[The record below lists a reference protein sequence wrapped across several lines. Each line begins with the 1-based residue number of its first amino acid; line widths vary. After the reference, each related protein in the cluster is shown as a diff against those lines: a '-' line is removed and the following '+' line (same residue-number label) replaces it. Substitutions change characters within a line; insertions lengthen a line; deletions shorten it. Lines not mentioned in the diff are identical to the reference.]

1 LWPFES
7 QIPGSNPGRS
17 KILPIYPK
25 YFFDAV
31 LNYSLVGKALTLICA
46 HSFKIFINKNRSVNT
61 RNQEANPLIEQFSE
75 YLSKIDDALER
86 ELDLYSWSEFYA
98 PLRYA
103 CDGGKRIR
111 PLILVLAYESV
122 KAGKK
127 GGGNSINSSSSSS
140 AKIGEDT
147 FIAASA
153 IELLHTESVIHDD
166 IIDEENLRR
175 GKPSFHVKYGYNNSI
190 LTADFVLGIILNLSC
205 KLNNPRV
212 SGELSNAAIKMS
224 EGEIMEIKLAK
235 ECNVNEYDYIKV
247 IEHKT
252 ASLFETSAKVGAILG
267 EGREDEIHALAAF
280 GNLLGIAY
288 QVHDDLVDWNNED
301 RLFNLL
307 VKKSDQSNEF
317 VERMENLY
325 LTYSSKAKN
334 EIHKICDST
343 PKKQLQHL
351 TDLASFSNFKNM

>member
-1 LWPFES
+1 LM
-7 QIPGSNPGRS
+7 
-17 KILPIYPK
+17 
-25 YFFDAV
+25 
-31 LNYSLVGKALTLICA
+31 
-46 HSFKIFINKNRSVNT
+46 
-61 RNQEANPLIEQFSE
+61 EQFSE
-75 YLSKIDDALER
+75 YLSKIDTALER

-111 PLILVLAYESV
+111 PLILILAYESV
-122 KAGKK
+122 KAGRTIV
-127 GGGNSINSSSSSS
+127 GGNNNNNNNINNNNNNNNINININSFSSTNV
-140 AKIGEDT
+140 GEET
-147 FIAASA
+147 FVAASA

-212 SGELSNAAIKMS
+212 SAELSNAAIKMS

-235 ECNVNEYDYIKV
+235 ECNLDEYKYIKV

-252 ASLFETSAKVGAILG
+252 ASLFETSAKIGAILG
-267 EGREDEIHALAAF
+267 KGGEDQIRALAAF

-307 VKKSDQSNEF
+307 VKKNDRSKEF
-317 VERMENLY
+317 VERMENFY
-325 LTYSSKAKN
+325 LTYSLKAKN
-334 EIHKICDST
+334 ELHKINDNA
-343 PKKQLQHL
+343 PKKHLEQL
-351 TDLASFSNFKNM
+351 TDLASFGRF